1 MAISV
6 RIAPFTGTNIINASL
21 RYIST
26 TYWYHLG
33 GIVRTMNN

>member
-1 MAISV
+1 MAISAQ
-6 RIAPFTGTNIINASL
+6 IALFTGANIINAPL

-33 GIVRTMNN
+33 GIV